1 MALPQWPNA
10 LMTSLDSHFFHS
22 PLPAPSRSSA
32 SFASAPFC
40 WPRLPTAPPTAQD
53 PPCCS
58 HNTAVTRR
66 HPLRACNLSD
76 RNLSI
81 PSPPLITPV
90 STPAFRI
97 NLLILPPCAHLA
109 RFCPAPASP
118 CVDPAH
124 SRCYPGLG
132 CRGPPCSVCTATPER
147 VPPCDATRHRT
158 TQDDAR
164 VLSGRAGG
172 RARSGSS
179 QPACT
184 RAPSF
189 PPCTGSPPWKAS
201 DAAEALD
208 TALQT
213 PGRCPQT
220 LQRQRSGTG
229 PRAGG
234 GGTLEGRRVA
244 CKSPRSHHRGG
255 CGSDRPVRVCSRGC
269 ACESRPTAPAASGA
283 IGARQLLATLPRSDS
298 TRAGPSKPHDA
309 DPAEVAQDELW

>member
-22 PLPAPSRSSA
+22 PLPAPSHSSA

-40 WPRLPTAPPTAQD
+40 WPRLPTALPTAQD
-53 PPCCS
+53 PPCRS

-76 RNLSI
+76 RNLGI

-158 TQDDAR
+158 TR
-164 VLSGRAGG
+164 CLGERAGG
-172 RARSGSS
+172 LGQAPASQHAHARQASR
-179 QPACT
+179 PAL
-184 RAPSF
+184 
-189 PPCTGSPPWKAS
+189 
-201 DAAEALD
+201 EALH
-208 TALQT
+208 
-213 PGRCPQT
+213 GRRAT
-220 LQRQRSGTG
+220 LQKHWTRHCRRLAVVHRRSKGSG
-229 PRAGG
+229 AAQGHGRAAAAPWRAGG
-234 GGTLEGRRVA
+234 WLASLPDPTIVVA
-244 CKSPRSHHRGG
+244 
-255 CGSDRPVRVCSRGC
+255 
-269 ACESRPTAPAASGA
+269 AAR
-283 IGARQLLATLPRSDS
+283 I
-298 TRAGPSKPHDA
+298 
-309 DPAEVAQDELW
+309 AQ